1 VGYVDHVVIAVPDLD
16 ASARRWRDAA
26 GLAFTRGGRHPGGTE
41 NCIGLFAGQELYL
54 ELITVRDRDSDDFWT
69 RLARD
74 RHGPLTWAIGTDD
87 LDRDVSLLVGAGLL
101 VGPVTAGR
109 RRCPDGTEVS
119 WRSAVVEP
127 ETMSWPFLIEWP
139 AAGPARLGVPARPPQ
154 AGKLRVDALTVRVPD
169 PEAVARLLTTALKF
183 SPVPT
188 GHLAVTDG
196 DVTTVLEPAEPGR
209 EHAGAAHAG
218 AERTGAERTGAER
231 TGAERT
237 GAERTGAERTGAE
250 RADAERA
257 DAERTGPVHDRP
269 EQAGTERVGPA
280 RAGPISLA
288 LRGGARSSFTLDGL
302 TISVDRERTAT

>member
-16 ASARRWRDAA
+16 ASAQRWQDAA
-26 GLAFTRGGRHPGGTE
+26 GLAFTRGGMHPGGTA

-54 ELITVRDRDSDDFWT
+54 ELITVRDRDSDNFWT

-101 VGPVTAGR
+101 VGSVTVGR

-127 ETMSWPFLIEWP
+127 ETMCWPFLIEWP
-139 AAGPARLGVPARPPQ
+139 AAGPARLGVPAPPPR
-154 AGKLRVDALTVRVPD
+154 AGKLRVDMLTVLVPD
-169 PEAVARLLTTALKF
+169 PEAVARLFTTALKF
-183 SPVPT
+183 SPVPS

-196 DVTTVLEPAEPGR
+196 DVTIALKPAEPGR
-209 EHAGAAHAG
+209 AEPERAEAGPGRAEPERAGAGREHAGP
-218 AERTGAERTGAER
+218 
-231 TGAERT
+231 
-237 GAERTGAERTGAE
+237 E
-250 RADAERA
+250 RADERA
-257 DAERTGPVHDRP
+257 GREHAGPEHDRP
-269 EQAGTERVGPA
+269 EHAGTECFGSA

-288 LRGGARSSFTLDGL
+288 LRGGARGSFTLDGL
-302 TISVDRERTAT
+302 TVSVEPERTAT